1 MTYEWCIFQI
11 EFPYASEHLS
21 FCASLQF
28 RLLFHLPNN
37 STKMLSNSGVVC
49 LNAANYISQFSKLAS
64 SPAWLCYNCQQIHI
78 GLAKK
83 LAGKKVVLDAFLLST
98 QKCSGKTF
106 LGGILIRLFLVTF
119 LVGIVWFGKDKQ
131 WRG

>member
-1 MTYEWCIFQI
+1 
-11 EFPYASEHLS
+11 
-21 FCASLQF
+21 
-28 RLLFHLPNN
+28 
-37 STKMLSNSGVVC
+37 MLD
-49 LNAANYISQFSKLAS
+49 AANYISQFSKLAS

-131 WRG
+131 

>member
-1 MTYEWCIFQI
+1 MYFVW
-11 EFPYASEHLS
+11 L
-21 FCASLQF
+21 
-28 RLLFHLPNN
+28 RLLTIFRNLQIGLKP
-37 STKMLSNSGVVC
+37 C
-49 LNAANYISQFSKLAS
+49 
-64 SPAWLCYNCQQIHI
+64 CQQIHI

-119 LVGIVWFGKDKQ
+119 LVGIVWFGKEISS
-131 WRG
+131 RG